1 MALLGLKQLNLVDL
15 SGMCAVSLP
24 RASFYD
30 ITWVNSE
37 VFEYVYK
44 LIQTYFSFYNL
55 VDLSANSITKI
66 PAGLEKL
73 EATELILNQ
82 NQVRRYETMNEL

>member
-1 MALLGLKQLNLVDL
+1 MALLGLKQL
-15 SGMCAVSLP
+15 
-24 RASFYD
+24 
-30 ITWVNSE
+30 
-37 VFEYVYK
+37 
-44 LIQTYFSFYNL
+44 NL

-82 NQVRRYETMNEL
+82 NQVNSEQWRQVD